1 MWVVR
6 HCGVA
11 ANAVEV
17 LDTPLSRQAVIV
29 PADGIEDVLASHS
42 LEARDQIGMG
52 IGEDV
57 ADMQRARHRRWGSVD
72 AVHIGA
78 ALGSHERV
86 GVVGLPARDPLV
98 LKTLQRRFLGTA
110 APMAVGASVRGPAEM
125 VAIEILENE
134 CAT

>member
-1 MWVVR
+1 MGQLVAEFDEVGPADPQLVFPGPASRRGEMWVVR

-52 IGEDV
+52 IGE
-57 ADMQRARHRRWGSVD
+57 RRGRH
-72 AVHIGA
+72 A
-78 ALGSHERV
+78 AS
-86 GVVGLPARDPLV
+86 PTP
-98 LKTLQRRFLGTA
+98 
-110 APMAVGASVRGPAEM
+110 
-125 VAIEILENE
+125 
-134 CAT
+134 